1 MRAFAIDQYKAPLM
15 VREMPDLS
23 RNGLWACFAE
33 VGL

>member
-15 VREMPDLS
+15 VREMPELS
-23 RNGLWACFAE
+23 RNGLSAFFAD